1 MLGGSYRAQLQR
13 RVAGGR
19 AEDICGPRRGEKRKA
34 EEDLEALR
42 AAAEQAGPDAAWS
55 AMADVS
61 QCLQERARFE
71 ALVSLHLEQGVSL
84 SRGCS
89 SALANS
95 ENQSLDMD
103 DTQLSSV
110 DEYYNDSNELWQE
123 IDDTGQLPDW
133 KPAPTVPVADPQDAV
148 EATALLSMF
157 RPARG
162 TVEDLKKLL
171 LARADPNITLCGDV
185 HPLIKV
191 MTFAHQDRAAPMRD
205 LLLQAGAVESND
217 AKEQWELRCRADA
230 NEQAW
235 LRNFHRDPR

>member
-1 MLGGSYRAQLQR
+1 MLGDSYRAQLQR

-89 SALANS
+89 SALASS

-133 KPAPTVPVADPQDAV
+133 KPAPTVPVADPKDAV

>member
-1 MLGGSYRAQLQR
+1 MLGDSYRAQLQR

-84 SRGCS
+84 SGGCS
-89 SALANS
+89 SALVNS
-95 ENQSLDMD
+95 ESQSLDMD

-133 KPAPTVPVADPQDAV
+133 KPAPTVPVADPKDAV

-162 TVEDLKKLL
+162 TIEDLKKLV

>member
-1 MLGGSYRAQLQR
+1 M
-13 RVAGGR
+13 
-19 AEDICGPRRGEKRKA
+19 
-34 EEDLEALR
+34 
-42 AAAEQAGPDAAWS
+42 
-55 AMADVS
+55 
-61 QCLQERARFE
+61 
-71 ALVSLHLEQGVSL
+71 
-84 SRGCS
+84 
-89 SALANS
+89 
-95 ENQSLDMD
+95 
-103 DTQLSSV
+103 
-110 DEYYNDSNELWQE
+110 
-123 IDDTGQLPDW
+123 
-133 KPAPTVPVADPQDAV
+133 PVADPKDAV

>member
-1 MLGGSYRAQLQR
+1 MLGDSYRAQLQR

-89 SALANS
+89 SALASS

-123 IDDTGQLPDW
+123 IDDTGQLPHW
-133 KPAPTVPVADPQDAV
+133 KPAPTVPVADSKDAV

>member
-1 MLGGSYRAQLQR
+1 MLGDSYRAQLQR

-61 QCLQERARFE
+61 QCLQERAWFE

-89 SALANS
+89 SPLANS

-133 KPAPTVPVADPQDAV
+133 KPAPTVPVADPKTRSKPQRCSACFGQPEV
-148 EATALLSMF
+148 RSKTSKSFCLRELTLTSPYAATSIHSS
-157 RPARG
+157 
-162 TVEDLKKLL
+162 K
-171 LARADPNITLCGDV
+171 
-185 HPLIKV
+185 
-191 MTFAHQDRAAPMRD
+191 
-205 LLLQAGAVESND
+205 
-217 AKEQWELRCRADA
+217 
-230 NEQAW
+230 
-235 LRNFHRDPR
+235 

>member
-1 MLGGSYRAQLQR
+1 MLGDSYRAQLQR
-13 RVAGGR
+13 LVAGGR

-89 SALANS
+89 SPLANS

-133 KPAPTVPVADPQDAV
+133 KPAPTVPVADPKDAV

>member
-1 MLGGSYRAQLQR
+1 
-13 RVAGGR
+13 
-19 AEDICGPRRGEKRKA
+19 
-34 EEDLEALR
+34 
-42 AAAEQAGPDAAWS
+42 
-55 AMADVS
+55 
-61 QCLQERARFE
+61 
-71 ALVSLHLEQGVSL
+71 
-84 SRGCS
+84 
-89 SALANS
+89 
-95 ENQSLDMD
+95 MD

-133 KPAPTVPVADPQDAV
+133 KPAPTVPVADPKDAV

-162 TVEDLKKLL
+162 TVEDLKKSL